1 MEQLPPEYNAEYM
14 PDTDAV
20 LAFGLGITFD
30 QLLEYVHKKNI
41 CAPWKPDCW
50 ITQPLVAFNQISKRF
65 KKVIPGLQLFYRR
78 PASVEYDRVLALYSN
93 HSMGRL

>member
-41 CAPWKPDCW
+41 CAPWKPDC
-50 ITQPLVAFNQISKRF
+50 
-65 KKVIPGLQLFYRR
+65 
-78 PASVEYDRVLALYSN
+78 
-93 HSMGRL
+93 